1 MIAGIG
7 TDIVAV
13 ARLGRLYR
21 RYGGRL
27 LGKLLAPGER
37 AAFDCARA
45 SVDVAE
51 FAESVDPVDPVD
63 STGSDD
69 SATPAF
75 VRPARFL
82 AKRFAAKEALGKAL
96 GIGVAAPATL
106 PNVRVVHDAAGRPG
120 FEFAPELAA
129 YLAERGIG
137 RAHLSLSDE
146 ADYAVAFVIL
156 ESAPT
161 LLAAPEKPAPAGITS
176 LGAERR

>member
-21 RYGGRL
+21 RYGERL
-27 LGKLLAPGER
+27 LDKLLAPGER
-37 AAFDCARA
+37 AAFDRASA

-51 FAESVDPVDPVD
+51 SADPVD

-69 SATPAF
+69 SAAPAF

-106 PNVRVVHDAAGRPG
+106 PNVRVMHDAAGRPG
-120 FEFAPELAA
+120 FEFAPKLAA

-156 ESAPT
+156 ESTPP
-161 LLAAPEKPAPAGITS
+161 LLAASEKPAPAEFTG
-176 LGAERR
+176 LEAEQR